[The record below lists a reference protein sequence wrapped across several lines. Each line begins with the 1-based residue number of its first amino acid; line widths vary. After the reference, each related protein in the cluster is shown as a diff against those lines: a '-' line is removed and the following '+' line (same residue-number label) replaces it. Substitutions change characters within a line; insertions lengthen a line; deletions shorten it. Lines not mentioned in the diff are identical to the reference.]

1 MKNKTNR
8 RQLFRKS
15 MRYLTLGVIGAGGG
29 AIAAKRGKLVK
40 ENKCISESACGGCEI
55 LDECVLPRGMSA
67 RRVMEGKNG

>member
-8 RQLFRKS
+8 RQLFAKT

-29 AIAAKRGKLVK
+29 EIAAKRGKLVK
-40 ENKCISESACGGCEI
+40 ENKCVSDGACSGCGI